1 MANFETEL
9 AIGIG
14 TLTGGIKSITV
25 KEKNEKG
32 EFNESLI
39 IRKDRGWQVTV
50 NWALRGGMLDV
61 HWLDIRGKWILNAFL
76 EGWGKNADESDHNGD
91 TANGILVEPPLT
103 VAQVGTPPETEWQ
116 YTETFTFAPNSV
128 KTGAY
133 KLVVAITYE
142 HDQGKPGPMAGFIE
156 FPNMIQIYDPGQ

>member
-14 TLTGGIKSITV
+14 TLTGGITGITV

-32 EFNESLI
+32 ELNESLI
-39 IRKDRGWQVTV
+39 IRKDRSWQVTV

-103 VAQVGTPPETEWQ
+103 VARVGTPPETEWQ

-142 HDQGKPGPMAGFIE
+142 HDPGKPGPMAGFIE